1 MLIAD
6 KNLEQ
11 PQINSEAI
19 TWLIFPTSSPEAPQA
34 TQSKGRSGLSLVTAT
49 QTPGSLMRLMTFQ
62 QGSNRKNLSFSL

>member
-11 PQINSEAI
+11 PQVNSEGHHLVN
-19 TWLIFPTSSPEAPQA
+19 TPNKLTCRKLPQA

-49 QTPGSLMRLMTFQ
+49 QTPGSLMR
-62 QGSNRKNLSFSL
+62 